1 MKQQQS
7 VFEFFGL
14 PGLLVFSSLIIGSL
28 AFAACSPKPEPTPT
42 PSPTATS
49 TSTPT
54 PTKLAKATPQSN
66 VFPQNGDMVSVHY
79 RGTLDNGEEFD
90 SSEGRDPLTFTV
102 GSHQVIKGF
111 EKAVTTLEVGH
122 SVTVHI
128 SPADAYGER
137 LEDRVFTVARDL
149 VPGNVA
155 IGETLMTPNGMTAQV
170 LSITGDKVQLD
181 TNHALAGKP
190 LNFRITLLAIN

>member
-1 MKQQQS
+1 MKQQQP
-7 VFEFFGL
+7 VLGL
-14 PGLLVFSSLIIGSL
+14 VQLLVLSSLIIGSL
-28 AFAACSPKPEPTPT
+28 ALAACSPEPEPTPTPT

-49 TSTPT
+49 T
-54 PTKLAKATPQSN
+54 PTKLAKATPQSA
-66 VFPQNGDMVSVHY
+66 VFPQNGDTVSVHY
-79 RGTLDNGEEFD
+79 RGTLDSGEEFD
-90 SSEGRDPLTFTV
+90 SSEGREPLTFTV

-128 SPADAYGER
+128 SAADAYGER

-149 VPGNVA
+149 VPTNVV

-170 LSITGDKVQLD
+170 LSITDDTVQLD